1 MIQKTGY
8 FIFLFFIATT
18 LVFVKDSVAQKH
30 YTKSPHV
37 VYEVTSDEENYTIQY
52 TFKDHYNN
60 LQHYTLE
67 LPAGYTN
74 SEIDVFGV
82 PQWLFEPYIDNEYNR
97 TIRMKELAE
106 GLFMLSGKMIEVDK
120 SAVISRYAETFC
132 KPIAELI
139 VRSLEEY
146 GRDTRRDRIEFAI
159 RFVQDI
165 PYGIPAYSDKQRH
178 FGGVSP
184 PPGVLLN
191 GYGDCD
197 SKVLLFA
204 GILIYLIP
212 ADEFIFLNQAE
223 HVLSAVKEKP
233 TEGLTF
239 VRFEDDEYLI
249 AETAGPGKRF
259 LGEPGE
265 FYSNKFKVEKLK
277 IAAPGI
283 FPYKTPVSSRLPY
296 EPDLP
301 AGKNYIVIQN
311 TSDKDFSF
319 QISLDKSNWKEFTVH
334 RNDFENYKFDKEMEV
349 YLRIKEKSAVPMV
362 YKIQTGNAYS
372 FSFNDR
378 KKVWEGN

>member
-1 MIQKTGY
+1 MIRKTGY
-8 FIFLFFIATT
+8 LITLFV
-18 LVFVKDSVAQKH
+18 LVSVFVFFQHSIAQKH

-37 VYEVTSDEENYTIQY
+37 VYEVTSDEENYTINY

-60 LQHYTLE
+60 LQNFTLK

-74 SEIDVFGV
+74 NEIGVFGV
-82 PQWLFEPYIDNEYNR
+82 PQWLFDPYVDNDHNR
-97 TIRMKELAE
+97 NIRTKALAE
-106 GLFMLSGKMIEVDK
+106 GMFTLSGKMIEVDK
-120 SAVISRYAETFC
+120 SAVLKRYAETFC

-165 PYGIPAYSDKQRH
+165 PYGIPAFSDKQRH

-184 PPGVLLN
+184 PPGVLVN

-223 HVLSAVKEKP
+223 HVLSAVMEKP
-233 TEGLTF
+233 AEGLTF
-239 VRFEDDEYLI
+239 VKFDAEEYLI
-249 AETAGPGKRF
+249 AETAGPGKRL

-265 FYSNKFKVEKLK
+265 FYSNKFKVEKLR
-277 IAAPGI
+277 IATPEI
-283 FPYKTPVSSRLPY
+283 FPYNTPVSQRLPFA
-296 EPDLP
+296 PDLP

-311 TSDKDFSF
+311 TSDRDFNF
-319 QISLDKSNWKEFTVH
+319 QISLDKSNWKEFVV
-334 RNDFENYKFDKEMEV
+334 RKNDFENYKFDKEMEV
-349 YLRIKEKSAVPMV
+349 FLRIKDKSASAIV
-362 YKIQTGNAYS
+362 YKIQTGNTYI
-372 FSFNDR
+372 FSFNER
-378 KKVWEGN
+378 KKAWESN